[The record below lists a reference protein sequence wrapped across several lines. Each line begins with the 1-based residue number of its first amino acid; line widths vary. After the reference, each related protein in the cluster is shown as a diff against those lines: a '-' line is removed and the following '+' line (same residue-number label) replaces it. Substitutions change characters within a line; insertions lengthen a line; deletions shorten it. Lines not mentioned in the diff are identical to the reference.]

1 MNKRELKNVFLM
13 PIFFYIYIFTKNI
26 FIFLGQYVMVVGEVL
41 AVKPN
46 IKIKPVKLT
55 HLVDPNAEIL
65 WMLEILDFW
74 KFLET
79 T

>member
-1 MNKRELKNVFLM
+1 M
-13 PIFFYIYIFTKNI
+13 FFCIFTKVFLN
-26 FIFLGQYVMVVGEVL
+26 FLGQYVMVVGEVL
-41 AVKPN
+41 AVTPS

>member
-1 MNKRELKNVFLM
+1 MYFLCLFFLYVFLQK
-13 PIFFYIYIFTKNI
+13 IF

>member
-1 MNKRELKNVFLM
+1 MYFLYYRLY
-13 PIFFYIYIFTKNI
+13 FLYFYKNI
-26 FIFLGQYVMVVGEVL
+26 FNFFLGQYVMVVGEVL
-41 AVKPN
+41 VVTPT

>member
-1 MNKRELKNVFLM
+1 
-13 PIFFYIYIFTKNI
+13 
-26 FIFLGQYVMVVGEVL
+26 MVVGEVL
-41 AVKPN
+41 VVTPT

>member
-1 MNKRELKNVFLM
+1 
-13 PIFFYIYIFTKNI
+13 
-26 FIFLGQYVMVVGEVL
+26 MVLGEVL

>member
-1 MNKRELKNVFLM
+1 
-13 PIFFYIYIFTKNI
+13 
-26 FIFLGQYVMVVGEVL
+26 MVIGEVL
-41 AVKPN
+41 LVTPS
-46 IKIKPVKLT
+46 IKIKAVKLT

>member
-1 MNKRELKNVFLM
+1 
-13 PIFFYIYIFTKNI
+13 
-26 FIFLGQYVMVVGEVL
+26 MVIGEVL
-41 AVKPN
+41 VVTPS
-46 IKIKPVKLT
+46 IQIKPLKLT

>member
-1 MNKRELKNVFLM
+1 
-13 PIFFYIYIFTKNI
+13 
-26 FIFLGQYVMVVGEVL
+26 MVVGEVL
-41 AVKPN
+41 VVTPS
-46 IKIKPVKLT
+46 IKIRPVKLT
-55 HLVDPNAEIL
+55 HLVDSNAEIL